1 MAGRTAAA
9 GRGGRDQHDPRGPGA
24 GSGTPP
30 APPPDRWLR
39 RRRAPRL
46 PEGRG
51 RRRLLLALALGP
63 ALLIGG
69 LALWLLYGSAW
80 LRVESVTVTGQ
91 RVLTERQVLDAAD
104 VPLGEPLVSV
114 DPGEVERRLLEAL
127 PRIGSVEAARSWPHG
142 VELTVAERKA
152 VVVMVQDAEN
162 GEGGGDEDGRRGRR
176 YAEVDGEGVL
186 FGTVAERPA
195 GVPLLA
201 LDLAGSPS
209 GHRFGPE
216 TMREEAVGVAA
227 ALPER
232 VRRDTRTIR
241 VRSYD
246 SITLEM
252 SGGRTVVWGSGE
264 DSDAKARSLTLLMK
278 AADGAE
284 RFDVSVPGT
293 PAASGS

>member
-9 GRGGRDQHDPRGPGA
+9 GRGGRDQRDRRGPGA
-24 GSGTPP
+24 GSGPPPP
-30 APPPDRWLR
+30 AGRGARLF
-39 RRRAPRL
+39 RAPRL

-51 RRRLLLALALGP
+51 RRRLPLLLALGP

-80 LRVESVTVTGQ
+80 LRVERVTVDGE
-91 RVLTERQVLDAAD
+91 RVLTERRILEVAGI
-104 VPLGEPLVSV
+104 PLGEPLVSV

-127 PRIGSVEAARSWPHG
+127 PRIDSVEAARSWPHG
-142 VELTVAERKA
+142 MELTVTERKA
-152 VVVMVQDAEN
+152 VVVMVQDARN
-162 GEGGGDEDGRRGRR
+162 GEGGGDQDGTRGRR
-176 YAEVDGEGVL
+176 YAEVDDEGVL
-186 FGTVAERPA
+186 FGTLAERPA
-195 GVPLLA
+195 GVPLLT
-201 LDLAGSPS
+201 LDLAGSAD
-209 GHRFGPE
+209 GRRFGPE
-216 TMREEAVGVAA
+216 RMRQEAVGVAA

-232 VRRDTRTIR
+232 VRRDIRTIR

-278 AADGAE
+278 TADAAR
-284 RFDVSVPGT
+284 RFDVSVPGA
-293 PAASGS
+293 PAVSGS